1 MEMEIGKE
9 NMDGTFRLP

>member
-9 NMDGTFRLP
+9 KMDGTFWLP